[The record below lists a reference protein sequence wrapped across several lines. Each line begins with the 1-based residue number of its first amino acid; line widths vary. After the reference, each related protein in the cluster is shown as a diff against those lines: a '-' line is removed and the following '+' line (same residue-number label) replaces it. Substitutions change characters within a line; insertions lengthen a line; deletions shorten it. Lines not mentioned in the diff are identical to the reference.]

1 MFAVVK
7 TGGKQYKVA
16 ENDIL
21 KVEKLAGEAGD
32 TVTFDQV
39 LMLSDGSTLKTGTPL
54 VDGAVV
60 TAEILEQT
68 RGDKL
73 IVFKKRRR
81 HTYRKRNGHRQYL
94 SLIKITG
101 VGKPGK
107 KAPAK
112 KAAAPK
118 KAEEP
123 AEDAPA
129 AEAAAPAAADDL
141 KKISGVGPALE
152 KKLNDAGILTFQDI
166 IDLTPEKRDEIE
178 EQLKFKGRMERD
190 DWVGQAK
197 QFIAEKE

>member
-1 MFAVVK
+1 MFAVMK

-16 ENDIL
+16 QDDIL
-21 KVEKLAGEAGD
+21 KVEKLPGEAGD

-39 LMLSDGSTLKTGTPL
+39 LMLADDKGVKTGTPL

-68 RGDKL
+68 RGDKV

-81 HTYRKRNGHRQYL
+81 HTFRKRNGHRQYL
-94 SLIKITG
+94 SVIKITG
-101 VGKPGK
+101 VGKAGAAKK
-107 KAPAK
+107 KAAPK

-118 KAEEP
+118 EE
-123 AEDAPA
+123 
-129 AEAAAPAAADDL
+129 AAPADAGDADDL
-141 KKISGVGPALE
+141 KKISGVGPVLE
-152 KKLNDAGILTFQDI
+152 KKLNAAGITKFQDI
-166 IDLTPEKRDEIE
+166 IDLTPEKRDEVE
-178 EQLKFKGRMERD
+178 EQLSFKGRMERE

>member
-1 MFAVVK
+1 MFAVMK

-16 ENDIL
+16 QDDIL
-21 KVEKLAGEAGD
+21 KVEKLPGEAGD

-39 LMLSDGSTLKTGTPL
+39 LMLADDNGVKTGTPL

-68 RGDKL
+68 RGDKV

-81 HTYRKRNGHRQYL
+81 HTFRKRNGHRQYL
-94 SLIKITG
+94 SVIKITG
-101 VGKPGK
+101 VGKAGAAKK
-107 KAPAK
+107 KAAPK

-118 KAEEP
+118 K
-123 AEDAPA
+123 D
-129 AEAAAPAAADDL
+129 AAPADAGDADDL
-141 KKISGVGPALE
+141 KKISGVGPVLE
-152 KKLNDAGILTFQDI
+152 KKLNAVGITKFQDI
-166 IDLTPEKRDEIE
+166 IDLTPEKRDEVE
-178 EQLKFKGRMERD
+178 EQLSFKGRMERE

>member
-16 ENDIL
+16 QDEIL
-21 KVEKLAGEAGD
+21 KVEKLEGEAGD

-39 LMLSDGSTLKTGTPL
+39 LMLSDDSGLKTGTPL

-94 SLIKITG
+94 SVIKITG
-101 VGKPGK
+101 VGKPGS
-107 KAPAK
+107 AK
-112 KAAAPK
+112 KKAAPK
-118 KAEEP
+118 KVAEPKEET
-123 AEDAPA
+123 ATATA
-129 AEAAAPAAADDL
+129 QADDL
-141 KKISGVGPALE
+141 KKISGVGPVLE
-152 KKLNDAGILTFQDI
+152 KKLNAAGIKTFQDI
-166 IDLTPEKRDEIE
+166 IDLTPEKRDEVE
-178 EQLKFKGRMERD
+178 EQLSFKGRMERE
-190 DWVGQAK
+190 DWLGQAK
-197 QFIAEKE
+197 QFEAEKE

>member
-16 ENDIL
+16 QDDIIKL
-21 KVEKLAGEAGD
+21 EKLDGDVGE

-39 LMLSDGSTLKTGTPL
+39 LMLQDDSGLKTGTPL

-68 RGDKL
+68 RGDKV

-94 SLIKITG
+94 TVVKITG
-101 VGKPGK
+101 VGKAGPAKK
-107 KAPAK
+107 KAAAK
-112 KAAAPK
+112 KAAPK
-118 KAEEP
+118 EE
-123 AEDAPA
+123 APA
-129 AEAAAPAAADDL
+129 AKVMEAPEGEKDDL
-141 KKISGVGPALE
+141 KKISGVGPVLE
-152 KKLNDAGILTFQDI
+152 KKLNALGLVSFQQIVDM
-166 IDLTPEKRDEIE
+166 TPEQRDDVE
-178 EQLKFKGRMERD
+178 EQLSFKGRMERE

>member
-1 MFAVVK
+1 MFAVMK

-16 ENDIL
+16 QDDIL
-21 KVEKLAGEAGD
+21 KVEKLPGEAGD

-39 LMLSDGSTLKTGTPL
+39 LMLADDNGVKTGTPL

-68 RGDKL
+68 RGDKV

-81 HTYRKRNGHRQYL
+81 HTFRKRNGHRQYL
-94 SLIKITG
+94 SVIKITG
-101 VGKPGK
+101 VGKAGAAKK
-107 KAPAK
+107 KAVPK

-118 KAEEP
+118 K
-123 AEDAPA
+123 D
-129 AEAAAPAAADDL
+129 AAPADAGDADDL
-141 KKISGVGPALE
+141 KKISGVGPVLE
-152 KKLNDAGILTFQDI
+152 KKLNAVGITKFQDI
-166 IDLTPEKRDEIE
+166 IDLTPEKRDEVE
-178 EQLKFKGRMERD
+178 EQLSFKGRMERE